1 MRDTP
6 PTPFA
11 NLGRKM
17 PWVRPFLPIRRLDRI
32 YAGALTHV
40 EGNVF
45 DGILR
50 EMDVE
55 YTVREGELRHVP
67 PTGPA
72 VVFANHPFGM
82 LDGILM
88 ASMLLRLRPDVKLLA
103 NQLLGCMEELSLHCI
118 LVDNMMGEGHEA
130 ANRRG
135 IREALDWV
143 KQGHMLIVF
152 PAGEVA
158 SWSRH
163 HRRVLDPQWNRNM
176 ARIARMA
183 GATSVPAYISGKNSV
198 GFHLAGMINPRL
210 RTLFLPHELINK
222 RGRRMEIRIGA
233 PVESATL
240 KAIHD
245 DDKAIDLLR
254 WNSSL
259 LSLRDR
265 IRSPRTRFLP
275 TNWQPKHAVARPQDP
290 AVLEGELKALPPEAL
305 LQSAGKM
312 SVYALSSKQAPKIVR
327 ELGRLRELTFR
338 ASGEG
343 TGKARDLDRFDV
355 YYTHLV
361 LWNEE
366 RKEIAG
372 AYRICNVQ
380 DVVRRYGMRGL
391 YTTTLFRF
399 QPKFF
404 AKVGPALELG
414 RSFVALDYQR
424 QYAPLL
430 ILWKGIGAYLVRHPE
445 TPMLFGAVSISA
457 DYSPASREV
466 LTSYLSAHTVDAEL
480 LKMLKPKH
488 PPRISAED
496 VHEPEM
502 FARVYSLDDISDWV
516 SMFESDG
523 KGVPVLVKHY
533 MKLGGKFLGFNVDA
547 KFSNVLDGLLIVDLR
562 QAKPDLLAR
571 YFGKEGAASFLRLYK
586 SSKSPEGQQQLASNI
601 PGGDCGDV
609 RE

>member
-1 MRDTP
+1 MFAGTMTKTSP
-6 PTPFA
+6 SPFEK
-11 NLGRKM
+11 LGKQV
-17 PWVRPFLPIRRLDRI
+17 PWARPFLPIRRLDRI
-32 YAGALTHV
+32 YAGALAHP
-40 EGNVF
+40 EGTVF
-45 DGILR
+45 DGILS

-55 YTVREGELRHVP
+55 YSVREGDLKHVP
-67 PTGPA
+67 LEGPSI
-72 VVFANHPFGM
+72 VFANHPFGM

-88 ASMLLRLRPDVKLLA
+88 ASLLLRLRPDVKLLA
-103 NQLLGCMEELSLHCI
+103 NQLLGCMEELSKHCI
-118 LVDNMMGEGHEA
+118 LVDNMMGEGHEE

-135 IREALDWV
+135 IREALEWV

-176 ARIARMA
+176 ARIARMT
-183 GATSVPAYISGKNSV
+183 GAKSVPAFISGTNSV

-233 PVESATL
+233 PVEGETL

-265 IRSPRTRFLP
+265 IGSPRTRFFSGK
-275 TNWQPKHAVARPQDP
+275 WQPKHAVAPAEDP
-290 AVLEGELKALPPEAL
+290 AVLLSELQSLPANAL
-305 LQSAGKM
+305 LESAGKM
-312 SVYALSSKQAPKIVR
+312 RVYALSSRQAPRVVR
-327 ELGRLRELTFR
+327 EIGRLREITFR

-343 TGKARDLDRFDV
+343 TGKPRDLDRFDA

-361 LWNEE
+361 LWNDE
-366 RKEIAG
+366 RQEIAG

-380 DVVRRYGMRGL
+380 NVLRRYGMRGL
-391 YTTTLFRF
+391 YTATLFRF

-414 RSFVALDYQR
+414 RSFVHLDYQR

-430 ILWKGIGAYLVRHPE
+430 VLWKGIGSYIVKHPE
-445 TPMLFGAVSISA
+445 TPVLFGAVSISA
-457 DYSPASREV
+457 DYSTASREV
-466 LTSYLSAHTVDAEL
+466 LTSYLSAHSVDAEL
-480 LKMLKPKH
+480 LKMLRPKN
-488 PPRISAED
+488 PPRAESEN
-496 VHEPEM
+496 VQEPEM
-502 FARVYSLDDISDWV
+502 FARVFSLDDISDWI

-547 KFSNVLDGLLIVDLR
+547 KFSDVLDGLLMVDLR
-562 QAKPDLLAR
+562 QAKPELLAR
-571 YFGKEGAASFLRLYK
+571 YLGKQGALDFLRLHGGRNSGK
-586 SSKSPEGQQQLASNI
+586 PLVEKEPEAALI
-601 PGGDCGDV
+601 
-609 RE
+609 R

>member
-1 MRDTP
+1 MFRRAMTEDSLS
-6 PTPFA
+6 PFA
-11 NLGRKM
+11 KLGKQI
-17 PWVRPFLPIRRLDRI
+17 PWARPFLPIRRLDRI
-32 YAGALTHV
+32 YAGALSYP

-45 DGILR
+45 DGILH

-55 YTVREGELRHVP
+55 YSVREGDLKHVP
-67 PTGPA
+67 LEGPA
-72 VVFANHPFGM
+72 VIFANHPFGM

-88 ASMLLRLRPDVKLLA
+88 ASLLLRLRPDVKLLA
-103 NQLLGCMEELSLHCI
+103 NQLLGCMEELANHCI
-118 LVDNMMGEGHEA
+118 LVDNMMGEDHELV
-130 ANRRG
+130 NRRG

-176 ARIARMA
+176 ARIARMT
-183 GATSVPAYISGKNSV
+183 GAKSVPAFISGTNSV
-198 GFHLAGMINPRL
+198 GFQLAGMIHPRL

-222 RGRRMEIRIGA
+222 RGRHMEIRIGA
-233 PVESATL
+233 PVEAETL
-240 KAIHD
+240 KAIRD

-265 IRSPRTRFLP
+265 IGSPRTRFFP
-275 TNWQPKHAVARPQDP
+275 VQWQPTHAVAPAEDP
-290 AVLEGELKALPPEAL
+290 TVLLRELQALPDNAL
-305 LQSAGKM
+305 LVSAGKM
-312 SVYALSSKQAPKIVR
+312 SVYALSSRQAPRIVR
-327 ELGRLRELTFR
+327 EIGRLRELTFR

-343 TGKARDLDRFDV
+343 TGKPRDLDRYDA

-361 LWNEE
+361 LWNDE
-366 RKEIAG
+366 RQEIAG

-380 DVVRRYGMRGL
+380 SVLRRYGMRGL
-391 YTTTLFRF
+391 YTATLFRF

-414 RSFVALDYQR
+414 RSFVSLDYQR

-430 ILWKGIGAYLVRHPE
+430 VLWKGIGTYLVRHPE
-445 TPMLFGAVSISA
+445 TPVLFGAVSISA
-457 DYSPASREV
+457 DYSMASREV
-466 LTSYLSAHTVDAEL
+466 LTSYLSAHSVDAEL
-480 LKMLKPKH
+480 LKLLRPKN
-488 PPRISAED
+488 PPRAVSEN
-496 VHEPEM
+496 VQEPEM
-502 FARVYSLDDISDWV
+502 FARVFSLDDISDWI

-523 KGVPVLVKHY
+523 KGVPVLVRHY

-547 KFSNVLDGLLIVDLR
+547 KFSNVLDGLLMVDLR
-562 QAKPDLLAR
+562 EAKPELLAR
-571 YFGKEGAASFLRLYK
+571 YFGKQGAADFLRLH
-586 SSKSPEGQQQLASNI
+586 SPKSPSKPLIKDEPKSALV
-601 PGGDCGDV
+601 C
-609 RE
+609 

>member
-1 MRDTP
+1 MPRSVSP
-6 PTPFA
+6 QVAPSPFA
-11 NLGRKM
+11 NLGKQI
-17 PWVRPFLPIRRLDRI
+17 PWARPFLPIRQLDRI
-32 YAGALTHV
+32 YANALADP

-50 EMDVE
+50 EMDVQ
-55 YTVREGELRHVP
+55 YTVRPTDFKHVP
-67 PTGPA
+67 QDGPA

-88 ASMLLRLRPDVKLLA
+88 ASFLLRLRPDVKLLA
-103 NQLLGCMEELSLHCI
+103 NQLLGCMEKLSQHCI

-135 IREALDWV
+135 IREALEWV
-143 KQGHMLIVF
+143 KQGHVLVVF

-158 SWSRH
+158 SWSHH

-176 ARIARMA
+176 ARIARMT
-183 GATSVPAYISGKNSV
+183 GAKSVPAFISGTNSV
-198 GFHLAGMINPRL
+198 GFHIAGMINPRL

-222 RGRRMEIRIGA
+222 RGRRMEIRFGN
-233 PVESATL
+233 PVDGETL

-265 IRSPRTRFLP
+265 IGSPRTRFFQD
-275 TNWQPKHAVARPQDP
+275 WQPRHTVAP
-290 AVLEGELKALPPEAL
+290 AEDSTVLLRELQSLPADAL
-305 LQSAGKM
+305 LVTIGTM
-312 SVYALSSKQAPKIVR
+312 RVYALSSRQAPRVVR
-327 ELGRLRELTFR
+327 EIGRLREITFR

-343 TGKARDLDRFDV
+343 TGKSRDLDRFDA

-361 LWNEE
+361 LWNDE
-366 RKEIAG
+366 RQEIAG
-372 AYRICNVQ
+372 AYRVCDVQ
-380 DVVRRYGMRGL
+380 QVLRRYGLRGL
-391 YTTTLFRF
+391 YTASLFRF
-399 QPKFF
+399 QPRFF

-414 RSFVALDYQR
+414 RSFIHLDYQR

-430 ILWKGIGAYLVRHPE
+430 VLWKGIGSYLVRHPQ
-445 TPMLFGAVSISA
+445 TPVLFGAVSISA

-480 LKMLKPKH
+480 LKMLRPKN
-488 PPRISAED
+488 PPRAAAEN

-502 FARVYSLDDISDWV
+502 FARVFSLEDISDWI

-523 KGVPVLVKHY
+523 KGVPVLVRHY

-547 KFSNVLDGLLIVDLR
+547 KFSNVLDGLLLVDLR
-562 QAKPDLLAR
+562 EAKPELLAR
-571 YFGKEGAASFLRLYK
+571 YLGKQGAAGFLRLH
-586 SSKSPEGQQQLASNI
+586 
-601 PGGDCGDV
+601 PGVSAKPPVCAD
-609 RE
+609 

>member
-1 MRDTP
+1 MIRSAMRQP
-6 PTPFA
+6 SPSPFA
-11 NLGRKM
+11 KLGKQI
-17 PWVRPFLPIRRLDRI
+17 PWARPFLPIRRLDQI
-32 YAGALTHV
+32 YSDALAHP

-55 YTVREGELRHVP
+55 YTVRDADLKHIPLE
-67 PTGPA
+67 GPA
-72 VVFANHPFGM
+72 VVFSNHPFGM

-88 ASMLLRLRPDVKLLA
+88 ASLLLRLRPDVKLLA
-103 NQLLGCMEELSLHCI
+103 NQLLGCMEELSQHCI

-135 IREALDWV
+135 IREALEWV

-163 HRRVLDPQWNRNM
+163 YRRVLDPQWNRNM
-176 ARIARMA
+176 ARIARMT
-183 GATSVPAYISGKNSV
+183 GAKSIPAFISGTNSV

-233 PVESATL
+233 VVEGETL
-240 KAIHD
+240 KAIKD

-259 LSLRDR
+259 LSLRER
-265 IRSPRTRFLP
+265 IGSPRTRFFP
-275 TNWQPKHAVARPQDP
+275 PKWQPRHSVAPAEDP
-290 AVLEGELKALPPEAL
+290 TVLLRELQALPADAL
-305 LQSAGKM
+305 LESAGKM
-312 SVYALSSKQAPKIVR
+312 RVYALSSRQAPRVVR
-327 ELGRLRELTFR
+327 EIGRLREITFR

-343 TGKARDLDRFDV
+343 TGKARDLDRFDA

-361 LWNEE
+361 LWNDE
-366 RKEIAG
+366 RQEIAG

-380 DVVRRYGMRGL
+380 NVLHRYGMRGL
-391 YTTTLFRF
+391 YTATLFRF

-414 RSFVALDYQR
+414 RSFIHIDYQR

-430 ILWKGIGAYLVRHPE
+430 VLWKGIGSYLVRHPE
-445 TPMLFGAVSISA
+445 TPVLFGAVSISA

-466 LTSYLSAHTVDAEL
+466 LTSYLSAHSVSAEL
-480 LKMLKPKH
+480 LKLLRPKH
-488 PPRISAED
+488 PPRVEAEN

-502 FARVYSLDDISDWV
+502 FARVFSLDDISDWV

-523 KGVPVLVKHY
+523 KGVPVLVRHY

-547 KFSNVLDGLLIVDLR
+547 KFSNVLDGLLLVDLR
-562 QAKPDLLAR
+562 EAKPDLLAR
-571 YFGKEGAASFLRLYK
+571 YLGKEGSTNFLRLH
-586 SSKSPEGQQQLASNI
+586 SASR
-601 PGGDCGDV
+601 PVKPDAAAPAEPTAVC
-609 RE
+609 

>member
-1 MRDTP
+1 MMHRFMTEDSSA
-6 PTPFA
+6 PFA
-11 NLGRKM
+11 KLGKQI
-17 PWVRPFLPIRRLDRI
+17 PWVRPFLPIRRLDNI
-32 YAGALTHV
+32 YSGALNRL

-55 YTVREGELRHVP
+55 YSVRESDLKHVP
-67 PTGPA
+67 LEGPA

-88 ASMLLRLRPDVKLLA
+88 ASLLLRLRPDVKMLA
-103 NQLLGCMEELSLHCI
+103 NQLLGCMEELAPYCVM
-118 LVDNMMGEGHEA
+118 VDNMMGEGHET

-135 IREALDWV
+135 IREALEWV
-143 KQGHMLIVF
+143 RQGHMLIVF

-176 ARIARMA
+176 ARIARMT
-183 GATSVPAYISGKNSV
+183 GAKSIPAFISGTNSL
-198 GFHLAGMINPRL
+198 GFHLAGVINPRL

-222 RGRRMEIRIGA
+222 RGRRMEIRLGA
-233 PVESATL
+233 PVEGETL
-240 KAIHD
+240 KAIKD

-265 IRSPRTRFLP
+265 IGSPRTRLFP
-275 TNWQPKHAVARPQDP
+275 PKWQHRHAVAP
-290 AVLEGELKALPPEAL
+290 AEEPSVLLRELQALPADAL
-305 LQSAGKM
+305 LETAGKM
-312 SVYALSSKQAPKIVR
+312 RVYALSSRQAPRIVR
-327 ELGRLRELTFR
+327 EIGRLREITFR

-343 TGKARDLDRFDV
+343 SGKARDLDRFDA

-361 LWNEE
+361 LWNDE
-366 RKEIAG
+366 RQEIAG

-380 DVVRRYGMRGL
+380 TILHRYGMRGL
-391 YTTTLFRF
+391 YTATLFRF

-414 RSFVALDYQR
+414 RSFIALDYQR

-430 ILWKGIGAYLVRHPE
+430 VLWKGIGSYINRHPE
-445 TPMLFGAVSISA
+445 TPVLFGAVSISA
-457 DYSPASREV
+457 DYSMASREV
-466 LTSYLSAHTVDAEL
+466 LTSYLSAHTVSAEL
-480 LKMLKPKH
+480 LKLLRPKN
-488 PPRISAED
+488 PPHASSEGME
-496 VHEPEM
+496 EPEM
-502 FARVYSLDDISDWV
+502 FSRVFSIDDISDWI

-523 KGVPVLVKHY
+523 KGVPVLVRHY

-547 KFSNVLDGLLIVDLR
+547 KFSNVLDGLLLVDLR
-562 QAKPDLLAR
+562 EAKPQLLAR
-571 YFGKEGAASFLRLYK
+571 YFGKKGAEEFLRMHGAVSPNA
-586 SSKSPEGQQQLASNI
+586 SSEVGAES
-601 PGGDCGDV
+601 V
-609 RE
+609 

>member
-1 MRDTP
+1 
-6 PTPFA
+6 
-11 NLGRKM
+11 
-17 PWVRPFLPIRRLDRI
+17 
-32 YAGALTHV
+32 
-40 EGNVF
+40 VF

-55 YTVREGELRHVP
+55 YSVRPGDLKHVP
-67 PTGPA
+67 LEGPA
-72 VVFANHPFGM
+72 VVFSNHPFGM

-88 ASMLLRLRPDVKLLA
+88 GSFLLQLRPDVKLLA
-103 NQLLGCMEELSLHCI
+103 NQLLGCMEELSQHCI

-135 IREALDWV
+135 IREALEWV
-143 KQGHMLIVF
+143 KAGHMLIVF

-163 HRRVLDPQWNRNM
+163 YRRVVDPQWNRNM
-176 ARIARMA
+176 ARIARMT
-183 GATSVPAYISGKNSV
+183 GAKSIPAFISGTNSV
-198 GFHLAGMINPRL
+198 GFHLAGMIDPRL

-233 PVESATL
+233 PVEGATL
-240 KAIHD
+240 KAIKD

-265 IRSPRTRFLP
+265 IGSPRTRLFP
-275 TNWQPKHAVARPQDP
+275 AHWQPKHSVAPAEDP
-290 AVLEGELKALPPEAL
+290 SVLLSELRRLPPSAL
-305 LQSAGKM
+305 LESAGKM
-312 SVYALSSKQAPKIVR
+312 QVYALSSRQAPRIVR
-327 ELGRLRELTFR
+327 EIGRLREITFR

-343 TGKARDLDRFDV
+343 TGKARDLDRFDA

-361 LWNEE
+361 LWNDE
-366 RKEIAG
+366 RQEIAG

-380 DVVRRYGMRGL
+380 SVLHRYGMRGL
-391 YTTTLFRF
+391 YTTSLFRF

-414 RSFVALDYQR
+414 RSFIHLDYQR

-430 ILWKGIGAYLVRHPE
+430 VLWKGIGSYIVRHPE
-445 TPMLFGAVSISA
+445 TPVLFGAVSISA
-457 DYSPASREV
+457 DYSMASREV

-480 LKMLKPKH
+480 LKLLRPKN
-488 PPRISAED
+488 PPRAEAEN
-496 VHEPEM
+496 VKEPEM
-502 FARVYSLDDISDWV
+502 FARVFSMDDISDWV

-533 MKLGGKFLGFNVDA
+533 MKLGGKFLGFNVDT
-547 KFSNVLDGLLIVDLR
+547 KFSNVLDGLLLVDLR
-562 QAKPDLLAR
+562 EAKPELLAR
-571 YFGKEGAASFLRLYK
+571 YLGKQGSIDFLRLHGGK
-586 SSKSPEGQQQLASNI
+586 SGAKPPATGKAEAAI
-601 PGGDCGDV
+601 P
-609 RE
+609 R

>member
-1 MRDTP
+1 MTEDSS
-6 PTPFA
+6 TPFA
-11 NLGRKM
+11 KLGKQI
-17 PWVRPFLPIRRLDRI
+17 PWARPFLPIRRLDHI
-32 YAGALTHV
+32 YSGALNRP

-55 YTVREGELRHVP
+55 YSVREADLKHVP
-67 PTGPA
+67 REGPA
-72 VVFANHPFGM
+72 IVFANHPYGM

-88 ASMLLRLRPDVKLLA
+88 ASLLLRLRPDVKLLA
-103 NQLLGCMEELSLHCI
+103 NQLLACMEKLSQHCI

-135 IREALDWV
+135 IREALEWV
-143 KQGHMLIVF
+143 RQGHMLIVF
-152 PAGEVA
+152 PAGVVA

-176 ARIARMA
+176 ARIARMT
-183 GATSVPAYISGKNSV
+183 GAKSIPAFISGTNSV

-222 RGRRMEIRIGA
+222 RGRRMEIRLGV
-233 PVESATL
+233 PVEGETL
-240 KAIHD
+240 KTIKD

-259 LSLRDR
+259 LALRDR
-265 IRSPRTRFLP
+265 IGSPRTQFFP
-275 TNWQPKHAVARPQDP
+275 PKWQHRHAVAP
-290 AVLEGELKALPPEAL
+290 AEEPSVLLRELQALPADAL
-305 LQSAGKM
+305 LESAGKM
-312 SVYALSSKQAPKIVR
+312 RVYALSSRQAPRIVR
-327 ELGRLRELTFR
+327 EIGRLREITFR

-343 TGKARDLDRFDV
+343 SGKARDLDRFDA

-361 LWNEE
+361 LWNDE
-366 RKEIAG
+366 RQEIAG

-380 DVVRRYGMRGL
+380 NILHRYGMRGL

-399 QPKFF
+399 QPRFF

-414 RSFVALDYQR
+414 RSFIHLDYQR

-430 ILWKGIGAYLVRHPE
+430 VLWKGIGSYIVRHPE
-445 TPMLFGAVSISA
+445 TPVLFGAVSISA
-457 DYSPASREV
+457 DYSMASREV
-466 LTSYLSAHTVDAEL
+466 LTSYLSAHTVSAEL
-480 LKMLKPKH
+480 LKLLRPKH
-488 PPRISAED
+488 PPQASSEGME
-496 VHEPEM
+496 EPEM
-502 FARVYSLDDISDWV
+502 FSRVFSLDDISDWV

-523 KGVPVLVKHY
+523 KGVPVLVRHY

-547 KFSNVLDGLLIVDLR
+547 KFSNVLDGLLLVDLR
-562 QAKPDLLAR
+562 EAKPELLSR
-571 YFGKEGAASFLRLYK
+571 YFGKEGSVNFLRLHGVSVPPRK
-586 SSKSPEGQQQLASNI
+586 RAPEDEAVLTPVS
-601 PGGDCGDV
+601 
-609 RE
+609 